1 MLRYR
6 GWAQSESKTRARR
19 HLGSVPRG
27 RTSAA
32 TSESVLP
39 RLYALK
45 RHTRNF
51 AQRHGGCAKPL
62 LGRVV
67 LGAARIFQ
75 RPFCSPPNRG
85 SPWPA
90 VVIASIT
97 GTSTPCC
104 SLGPGHRLAQF
115 DLSIRVRE
123 CRNWTTPAKRRRCGS
138 APPCGR
144 SGGWDDGAGFRVD
157 R

>member
-1 MLRYR
+1 MPTEFSSWGVYSRTPAPPYQLHR
-6 GWAQSESKTRARR
+6 GLVKRAEGREGRRRASRRGRRRR
-19 HLGSVPRG
+19 HTQLLE
-27 RTSAA
+27 A
-32 TSESVLP
+32 SELHPCLHDLSW
-39 RLYALK
+39 RS
-45 RHTRNF
+45 
-51 AQRHGGCAKPL
+51 
-62 LGRVV
+62 
-67 LGAARIFQ
+67 
-75 RPFCSPPNRG
+75 CSDRG

-90 VVIASIT
+90 AVIASIT

-115 DLSIRVRE
+115 DLSIGVRE